1 MGLILRDCQSDV
13 INETRVDLRSYRNVL
28 VQAATGFGKT
38 VLSAFM
44 AGSANDK
51 GKKVYFIC
59 HRSELIYQTHLTF
72 NKVGIQHGFIAA
84 GYTPEY
90 HQSVQICSIDTL
102 KRRFKDIPI
111 PDLCIWDE
119 AHHVGAAGW
128 SAVHGFYDKAFHIG
142 LSATPTRLD
151 GKGLGQWFDKM
162 VCGPSVAWLIEQGYL
177 SDYRLISTP
186 LEPDLSSV
194 KTRMGDFK
202 KDELDGAVDT
212 ADLVGDVVRHY
223 LKYARGK
230 KTIMFAVSVKH
241 SQHLVAQF
249 RANGIMAVHL
259 DGKTP
264 KEERKKAS
272 RAFAQGHIDVLSNV
286 GLFGEGYDL
295 AAQSGMDVNIECVID
310 AAPTQSLSLCL
321 QKWGRAL
328 RPKDYP
334 AIILDHAG
342 NWKRHGLP
350 DQEREWSLE
359 GDTNQ
364 GKKKAEDSNPVKQC
378 PKCYDVHFTCK
389 VCPNCG
395 HVYEVVGRE
404 LEVEDGELVEID
416 KEQVKRDARR
426 EQHEAN
432 SLDELIE
439 LGQKRGYKN
448 PQKWAAHVYTSRI
461 EKSKQKER
469 EAIKEKL
476 DYKYWIDVIDKCESK
491 GQVSKAVEYLD
502 KLNEKYKFMAE
513 ENWVDLTHRISQ
525 LFNEEIIL

>member
-1 MGLILRDCQSDV
+1 MSLILFDDQQLVLND
-13 INETRVDLRSYRNVL
+13 TRIALRTNRNVL

-38 VLSAFM
+38 VLAAKMS
-44 AGSANDK
+44 GSANDK
-51 GKKVYFIC
+51 GKRLYFIC

-84 GYTPEY
+84 GFTPEY
-90 HQSVQICSIDTL
+90 HQKIQICSIDTL

-128 SAVHGFYDKAFHIG
+128 SAVHGFYDKAFHVG
-142 LSATPTRLD
+142 LSATPHRLD
-151 GKGLGQWFDKM
+151 GKGLGQWFNHM
-162 VCGPSVAWLIEQGYL
+162 VCGPSVSWLIDNKRL

-186 LEPDLSSV
+186 VEPDLSSV

-202 KDELDGAVDT
+202 KDELNAAVDT
-212 ADLVGDVVRHY
+212 ATLTGNIVKHY

-230 KTIMFAVSVKH
+230 KTILFAVSIKH
-241 SQHLVAQF
+241 SLHLVEQF
-249 RANGIMAVHL
+249 KANGIMAVHL

-264 KEERKKAS
+264 KDERKIAS
-272 RAFAQGHIDVLSNV
+272 RAFAQGHIDILCNV

-350 DQEREWSLE
+350 DQDREWSLDGE
-359 GDTNQ
+359 DR
-364 GKKKAEDSNPVKQC
+364 KKKADSSDSVVVKQC
-378 PKCYDVHFTCK
+378 PECYHVHFPK
-389 VCPNCG
+389 PVCPECG
-395 HVYEVVGRE
+395 HVYKVEGRKIE
-404 LEVEDGELVEID
+404 EEDGELIEID
-416 KEQVKRDARR
+416 KEQARR
-426 EQHEAN
+426 EAKRDQYEAD
-432 SLDELIE
+432 SLDKLIE
-439 LGQKRGYKN
+439 LGRSRGYKN
-448 PQKWAAHVYTSRI
+448 PAKWAAHVYTARLA
-461 EKSKQKER
+461 KQKQR
-469 EAIKEKL
+469 DMVA
-476 DYKYWIDVIDKCESK
+476 
-491 GQVSKAVEYLD
+491 
-502 KLNEKYKFMAE
+502 
-513 ENWVDLTHRISQ
+513 
-525 LFNEEIIL
+525 